1 LEPHQRRV
9 WLGPSVS
16 NAEKIQ
22 YTKDYHP
29 EVIAVARR
37 TFFVVLLLL
46 LLTVPILSAELPQVL
61 QPNTTSYSPTE
72 VATLKQ
78 KIATLNGILSDTDLG
93 SRRLFAGN
101 GWQSRNF
108 AEYTGG
114 SLSEL
119 GYVVQLV
126 SQAGW
131 SNGVHTWVVVGLP
144 LAGKTAWVPVE
155 ASPEYNQ
162 VQQNL
167 GYVPSYSDS
176 GGNLWFEA
184 RYLNFSGV
192 EDLPRNVAPVASI
205 RLPASHIDPRK
216 TEKFIALG
224 SYDPDGEIVLYKW
237 NLGDGTFTIRT
248 TPVVRHAYDKGGTY
262 LVSLSVVDN
271 RGKMT
276 TATSPVHVGKRESEP
291 READTGTG
299 GCGCSK

>member
-1 LEPHQRRV
+1 M
-9 WLGPSVS
+9 
-16 NAEKIQ
+16 N
-22 YTKDYHP
+22 YHP
-29 EVIAVARR
+29 EVIIVARW
-37 TFFVVLLLL
+37 TILVALLLVL
-46 LLTVPILSAELPQVL
+46 FAVPVLSNEFPQVL

-78 KIATLNGILSDTDLG
+78 KITTLNGILSDTDLG

-114 SLSEL
+114 SLAEL
-119 GYVVQLV
+119 GYVVRLV

-131 SNGVHTWVVVGLP
+131 SDGVHTWVVVGLP

-155 ASPEYNQ
+155 ASPGSNQ

-184 RYLNFSGV
+184 RYLNFAGA
-192 EDLPRNVAPVASI
+192 ENLPRNVAPVASI
-205 RLPASHIDPRK
+205 RLPASRIDPRK
-216 TEKFIALG
+216 TEKLIALG
-224 SYDPDGEIVLYKW
+224 SYDPDGEVVLYKW

-248 TPVVRHAYDKGGTY
+248 SPVVRHAYDKEGNY
-262 LVSLSVVDN
+262 VVSLSVVDN
-271 RGKMT
+271 RGKST
-276 TATSPVHVGKRESEP
+276 TASSTVHVENREWEP
-291 READTGTG
+291 KEGDSG
-299 GCGCSK
+299 GCGCGG